1 MMSRPN
7 YSGRWRFNAE
17 ASTLQIAIPSALD
30 FTIEHREP
38 FFRLERTL
46 RFGDRTDTFSID
58 LTVGAEPVPVPRGDA
73 TIYPGLQWDVGVG
86 GGDQLVFRTRIVR
99 GGEEAINL
107 VRYRLEPGGNTL
119 VADESFRSSSQNYDN
134 RWVLTRERGP
144 Q

>member
-1 MMSRPN
+1 MTMPRPN

-17 ASTLQIAIPSALD
+17 ASALQIAIPSALD

-73 TIYPGLQWDVGVG
+73 TIYPGLPLSAHPGARAAMRSFG
-86 GGDQLVFRTRIVR
+86 LSAIV
-99 GGEEAINL
+99 
-107 VRYRLEPGGNTL
+107 
-119 VADESFRSSSQNYDN
+119 
-134 RWVLTRERGP
+134 
-144 Q
+144 